1 MPFFAHASPQISRLT
16 GRGVWLWACGWAI
29 IRGMDTPVT
38 FPAKQGEQVTRTP
51 PVDIYGRGLRDLRI
65 SVTDRCNLRCRY
77 CMPKEIF
84 GDAYRFLPSTE
95 LMSFDEIVLATE
107 CLQTLG
113 VEKIR
118 ITGGEPLIR
127 KDIEGLI
134 SRISKLGIKDIALT
148 TNAMLLSREK
158 ARSLKEAGL
167 DRVTVSLDALEKDTF
182 QRMTGSS
189 RDPEQVLD
197 AIELAR
203 DAGFGPV
210 KINMVVQRGVNEHMI
225 LPMARHFRGSGHILR
240 FIEYMDVGTSNG
252 WSPRDVVPAAE
263 IRQLISGEWPLEPL
277 PRHYPGEVARRY
289 RYRDDAGEL
298 GFIASVTEPFCG
310 GCTRLRL
317 TAEGQ
322 LYTCLFGGRGH
333 DLRGLLRR
341 GASRNE
347 IAGVLAAIWSGRSD
361 RYSEVRKKFGQV
373 ETDRREMWQ
382 IGG

>member
-1 MPFFAHASPQISRLT
+1 
-16 GRGVWLWACGWAI
+16 VWAI
-29 IRGMDTPVT
+29 IMRMDTPVRL
-38 FPAKQGEQVTRTP
+38 PEKHSGPVSGIP

-77 CMPKEIF
+77 CMPREIF
-84 GDAYRFLPSTE
+84 GDSYRFLPSAE
-95 LMSFDEIVLATE
+95 LMSFDEIVLLTE
-107 CLQTLG
+107 CLKGLG

-127 KDIEGLI
+127 KNIEALI
-134 SRISKLGIKDIALT
+134 ARISAIGIKDIALT
-148 TNAMLLSREK
+148 TNALLLSREK
-158 ARSLKEAGL
+158 ARALKSAGL

-189 RDPEQVLD
+189 REPGQVLE
-197 AIELAR
+197 AIDVAR
-203 DAGFGPV
+203 EAGFGPI
-210 KINMVVQRGVNEHMI
+210 KINMVVQRGINEHMI

-263 IRQLISGEWPLEPL
+263 IREMISREWPLKPL

-289 RYRDDAGEL
+289 RYRDGAGEL

-317 TAEGQ
+317 TAEGR

-333 DLRGLLRR
+333 DLLGLLRG
-341 GASRNE
+341 GAGRDE
-347 IAGVLAAIWSGRSD
+347 IADVLATIWSGRSD

-373 ETDRREMWQ
+373 DTDRREMWQ

>member
-1 MPFFAHASPQISRLT
+1 
-16 GRGVWLWACGWAI
+16 
-29 IRGMDTPVT
+29 MDTTVRLPEKPEKEIV
-38 FPAKQGEQVTRTP
+38 RSR

-77 CMPKEIF
+77 CMPREIF
-84 GDAYRFLPSTE
+84 GQAFRFLPSAE
-95 LMSFDEIVLATE
+95 LMSFDEIVLVTE
-107 CLQTLG
+107 CLKDLG

-127 KDIEGLI
+127 KDIETLI
-134 SRISKLGIKDIALT
+134 SRISALGIRDIALT
-148 TNAMLLSREK
+148 TNALMLTREK
-158 ARSLKEAGL
+158 AEALKRAGL
-167 DRVTVSLDALEKDTF
+167 DRITISLDALEADTF
-182 QRMTGSS
+182 HRMTGSS
-189 RDPEQVLD
+189 RDPQEVLD
-197 AIELAR
+197 AIKVAR
-203 DAGFGPV
+203 DAGFKPV
-210 KINMVVQRGVNEHMI
+210 KVNMVVQRGLNEHTI
-225 LPMARHFRGSGHILR
+225 VPMARQFRGSGHILR

-263 IRQLISGEWPLEPL
+263 IREAISREWPLKPL
-277 PRHYPGEVARRY
+277 PRRYPGEVARRY
-289 RYRDDAGEL
+289 QYVDGAGEV

-341 GASRNE
+341 GADRDE
-347 IAGVLAAIWSGRSD
+347 IANVLAAIWAGRSD
-361 RYSEVRKKFGQV
+361 RYSEVRRKFGQV
-373 ETDRREMWQ
+373 ESDRREMWQ